1 MTDATT
7 PTVYEWAGGMPA
19 FERLTEAFYKRVR
32 ADDLLASMFAHM
44 PPDHPKHVAI
54 WLAAKIGAPRLILVK
69 SVDVVTQHVDS
80 LVAAGIVDN
89 GSIAMSERF
98 AGRIHVVGPSADTA
112 FAGLLAPA
120 AEHAA

>member
-1 MTDATT
+1 MPTGETPLWSTAEIRGGHPDIPESWATT
-7 PTVYEWAGGMPA
+7 SDS
-19 FERLTEAFYKRVR
+19 L
-32 ADDLLASMFAHM
+32 
-44 PPDHPKHVAI
+44 AI
-54 WLAAKIGAPRLILVK
+54 WLAAKIGAARLILVK
-69 SVDVVTQHVDS
+69 SVDVVTQHVDA